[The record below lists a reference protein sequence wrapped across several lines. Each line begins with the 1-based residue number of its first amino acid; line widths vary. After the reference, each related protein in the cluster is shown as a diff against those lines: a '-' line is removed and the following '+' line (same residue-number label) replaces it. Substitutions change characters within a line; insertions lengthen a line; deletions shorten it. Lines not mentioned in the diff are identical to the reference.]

1 MRELKGDTK
10 GAIKAMQMAIEA
22 GAPNGENTAWCIVQL
37 GNLYLN
43 SSRLA
48 EAESAYRAALRRF
61 PNYIHGY
68 AGLAKVAAA
77 RMEFEPAVEYYQKA
91 IERVP
96 APEFLI
102 GLSAVY
108 GKMGKPAEAET
119 QLQLVSNIKKVYE
132 ANGVYMD
139 AEIKQM
145 MQKAG
150 IQTTTTP

>member
-1 MRELKGDTK
+1 MR
-10 GAIKAMQMAIEA
+10 
-22 GAPNGENTAWCIVQL
+22 NVQ
-37 GNLYLN
+37 
-43 SSRLA
+43 S
-48 EAESAYRAALRRF
+48 ET
-61 PNYIHGY
+61 
-68 AGLAKVAAA
+68 
-77 RMEFEPAVEYYQKA
+77 
-91 IERVP
+91 VP

>member
-1 MRELKGDTK
+1 MR
-10 GAIKAMQMAIEA
+10 
-22 GAPNGENTAWCIVQL
+22 NVQ
-37 GNLYLN
+37 
-43 SSRLA
+43 S
-48 EAESAYRAALRRF
+48 ET
-61 PNYIHGY
+61 
-68 AGLAKVAAA
+68 
-77 RMEFEPAVEYYQKA
+77 
-91 IERVP
+91 VP

-102 GLSAVY
+102 GLNAVY
-108 GKMGKPAEAET
+108 GKMEKPAEAET